1 MLGLRAE
8 ASINMRLLILLGA
21 IFAVLAISAC
31 DAPTVA
37 ADGSAHER
45 HELME
50 GVGDAAKPIG
60 KMFKG
65 EADYDAATVMTSLQT
80 FSDASLV
87 FGDLF
92 PAGSESAET
101 SEAAPAI
108 WEDREGFNEAL
119 AMWRDAVDAAIEAA
133 PQTLDEA
140 KPTVGPVFKTCKN
153 CHDNYRIEKE

>member
-1 MLGLRAE
+1 MNVRFLLG
-8 ASINMRLLILLGA
+8 LGA
-21 IFAVLAISAC
+21 IFAIAAC
-31 DAPTVA
+31 DAPTI
-37 ADGSAHER
+37 ADDASAHER

-65 EADYDAATVMTSLQT
+65 EVDYDAATVMTSLQT
-80 FSDASLV
+80 FHDASRV

-92 PAGSESAET
+92 PAGSGPSET

-108 WEDREGFNEAL
+108 WEDREGFDEAL
-119 AMWRDAVDAAIEAA
+119 AMWRDAVDAAIAAA

-140 KPTVGPVFKTCKN
+140 QPTVGPIFKTCKN
-153 CHDNYRIEKE
+153 CHDGYRIEKE

>member
-1 MLGLRAE
+1 
-8 ASINMRLLILLGA
+8 MRLLILLGA